1 MMVRRVCWKQEG
13 MLLFAPNP
21 TWRKRQWGTKH
32 NDFTIKLSPQT
43 KKGDA
48 PPPPHSLWRTCADKR
63 EGHLA
68 AWAITATT
76 SHLSIPRGATHYEPT
91 CQLPTCLF
99 HVSVGAHRSSNSQL
113 VWGRKKKNFEP
124 TVIEY
129 LRKSLIKGWEWE
141 INQKFKS

>member
-1 MMVRRVCWKQEG
+1 MIHDGTTCLLETGRDAFICSKPHVKKKASAEQSTMTSPSSYHHRQRRE
-13 MLLFAPNP
+13 
-21 TWRKRQWGTKH
+21 T
-32 NDFTIKLSPQT
+32 
-43 KKGDA
+43 
-48 PPPPHSLWRTCADKR
+48 PPPCLRRTCADKR

-99 HVSVGAHRSSNSQL
+99 HVSVDAHRSSNSQL

-129 LRKSLIKGWEWE
+129 LKKSLIKGWEWE